1 MSNSVETVQA
11 DLHGKLNQVED
22 RLVAL
27 RVVVEEVAHHP
38 DAEIRAKLEQAR
50 VRVRQ
55 QKFRALRA
63 IARLKSRAVEKSAES
78 VQSAEWWNGNHRTAR
93 AERYASDAIELAAAA
108 INVAEE
114 AILDAVVANLDAV
127 FVGAMI

>member
-22 RLVAL
+22 RLAAL
-27 RVVVEEVAHHP
+27 RVVVEGVAHHP
-38 DAEIRAKLEQAR
+38 DAEIRARLEQAR
-50 VRVRQ
+50 VRMREQ
-55 QKFRALRA
+55 RFRALRA
-63 IARLKSRAVEKSAES
+63 IARLKSRAVENTAES
-78 VQSAEWWNGNHRTAR
+78 AQSAEWWDADHRTAR

-114 AILDAVVANLDAV
+114 AILDAVVANLDTSS
-127 FVGAMI
+127 VGAMI